1 MISDF
6 VEEYGG
12 FLALTEDVLQ
22 RARQVGQSAFESKN
36 HLQMN
41 PAFP

>member
-12 FLALTEDVLQ
+12 FLALTAEFQ
-22 RARQVGQSAFESKN
+22 RAHQVGQSASWPT
-36 HLQMN
+36 HH
-41 PAFP
+41 